1 MSVIFF
7 FAEAATLLV
16 SNFSAHIL
24 PKIGSFGLLKMS
36 DINIHQEDYV
46 GLIVNQKLFDNLDNS
61 IFDTSHTFLYI
72 QLVFKFYTEKALSCV
87 LRY

>member
-1 MSVIFF
+1 
-7 FAEAATLLV
+7 
-16 SNFSAHIL
+16 
-24 PKIGSFGLLKMS
+24 MS
-36 DINIHQEDYV
+36 DINIHQEEYV